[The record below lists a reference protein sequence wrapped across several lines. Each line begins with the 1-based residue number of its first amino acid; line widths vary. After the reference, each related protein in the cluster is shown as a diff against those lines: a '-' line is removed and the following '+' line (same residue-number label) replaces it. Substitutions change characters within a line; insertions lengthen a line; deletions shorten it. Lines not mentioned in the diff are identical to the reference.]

1 MASETVRWDEMPS
14 NNLDML
20 KVALQKVEQT
30 PDANRDLEASA
41 ELKRILVGR
50 IAKLE
55 LVRAIEVANEA
66 MPSDTEIVRLP
77 LADDEEM
84 D

>member
-1 MASETVRWDEMPS
+1 MPS
-14 NNLDML
+14 NNLNLL

-50 IAKLE
+50 IARLE
-55 LVRAIEVANEA
+55 LVRAIKVADAGTPGN
-66 MPSDTEIVRLP
+66 TEIVRLP
-77 LADDEEM
+77 LTDEEM

>member
-1 MASETVRWDEMPS
+1 MPS
-14 NNLDML
+14 NNLNLL

-50 IAKLE
+50 IARLE
-55 LVRAIEVANEA
+55 LVRAIEVADAGTPGN
-66 MPSDTEIVRLP
+66 TEIVRLP
-77 LADDEEM
+77 LTDEEM